1 MEKEIKVRN
10 FPNVRTIYISSE
22 IDGSSLKDFKKD
34 LDLLITA
41 DEEVYRDNLKNLADI
56 DKSLADAYKKNIKY
70 PPIYIDISSCGGSVY
85 HGLAIYDILNKV
97 NIDKTHKVIAKTN
110 GMVASMATIIM
121 LACDERWGNKN
132 TRYLIHPIATFTCG
146 KIQEVRDDLE
156 ETEELAKMLKEI
168 YTKKT
173 KLTEDKLNEL
183 DAYKKDWWLSAQEAL
198 DYGLITK
205 IV

>member
-1 MEKEIKVRN
+1 
-10 FPNVRTIYISSE
+10 
-22 IDGSSLKDFKKD
+22 
-34 LDLLITA
+34 
-41 DEEVYRDNLKNLADI
+41 
-56 DKSLADAYKKNIKY
+56 
-70 PPIYIDISSCGGSVY
+70 
-85 HGLAIYDILNKV
+85 
-97 NIDKTHKVIAKTN
+97 
-110 GMVASMATIIM
+110 MVASMATIIM

-156 ETEELAKMLKEI
+156 ETEELAKMMKEI